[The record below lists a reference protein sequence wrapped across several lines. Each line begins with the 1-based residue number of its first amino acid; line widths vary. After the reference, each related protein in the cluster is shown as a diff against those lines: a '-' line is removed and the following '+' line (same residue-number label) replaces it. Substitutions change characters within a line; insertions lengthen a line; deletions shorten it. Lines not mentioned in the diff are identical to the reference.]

1 MCRLYISCLEVRN
14 SKFMLQ
20 VKSLQGKLLILV
32 SVILNC
38 RRENALNVIAWDLQV
53 LDILKSETKSKSCNW
68 DLLSVC

>member
-1 MCRLYISCLEVRN
+1 MWHLYISCLDISN

-38 RRENALNVIAWDLQV
+38 SKVNALNVIVWDLDMDSAFGMDEDV
-53 LDILKSETKSKSCNW
+53 NFAAVWFC
-68 DLLSVC
+68 

>member
-1 MCRLYISCLEVRN
+1 MCQLYISCLDVRN

-38 RRENALNVIAWDLQV
+38 SRENALNVIAWDLQV
-53 LDILKSETKSKSCNW
+53 LGILKSETKSKSCNW

>member
-20 VKSLQGKLLILV
+20 VKSFQGKLLILV

-38 RRENALNVIAWDLQV
+38 SRENALNVIVWDLQV
-53 LDILKSETKSKSCNW
+53 LDILKSEMKSKSCNW
-68 DLLSVC
+68 DLPSVC

>member
-53 LDILKSETKSKSCNW
+53 LDILKSEMKSKSCNW
-68 DLLSVC
+68 DLPSVC